1 MKKCLASVVIRE
13 SILELHWDAIFHSSD
28 WQTLKRILYIGRHG
42 EPGSVLQWWWESRI
56 SQPLV
61 VIETRAGG
69 WPMAQWLHLL
79 QFHCWGL
86 WVGIDQGEGGDLL
99 SCPTTRILDDLHK
112 HKDVIVVPF
121 PKDTVRWGGAGG
133 TTLYYSFIQLLP
145 SQNPLSPSASPNQ

>member
-1 MKKCLASVVIRE
+1 MSLTRQGCKVRDHVV
-13 SILELHWDAIFHSSD
+13 
-28 WQTLKRILYIGRHG
+28 TLR
-42 EPGSVLQWWWESRI
+42 
-56 SQPLV
+56 
-61 VIETRAGG
+61 
-69 WPMAQWLHLL
+69 
-79 QFHCWGL
+79 
-86 WVGIDQGEGGDLL
+86 DQGEGGDLL